1 MFWST
6 TTLERKLTT
15 LITPYDP
22 KHIGRANYTLHI
34 GEEVYISPTR
44 KAENPLDQQKIKL
57 KHQEDFK
64 IPAGQFGFI
73 LTEEVVEVPKKAIA
87 FISMRASYKF
97 KGLVNVSGFHVDPEY
112 KGKLIF
118 AVFNAGPSTITLE
131 RGEGCFHIWY
141 ASTDKESKL
150 GQKVGAEHIKSG
162 IIDPIGE
169 ELLSFSGLDAK
180 INDTSDDL
188 LKKMSAIENS
198 QKNIRD
204 LFLIGITI
212 LAGIFITQISSCSSS
227 MKSPPDQSINNS
239 QIEKTKKSGA
249 TLSDE
254 LQATEKTEASTK
266 APPNQPDGN

>member
-6 TTLERKLTT
+6 ITLEKKLED
-15 LITPYDP
+15 LIVPFDP
-22 KHIGRANYTLHI
+22 NCIGRANYTLHV
-34 GEEVYISPTR
+34 GEEVYISPSR
-44 KAENPLDQQKIKL
+44 KANGPLDQQKIKL
-57 KHQEDFK
+57 EPREDFK

-150 GQKVGAEHIKSG
+150 GPKIGAEHIRSE
-162 IIDPIGE
+162 IIGPIGE

-180 INDTSDDL
+180 IIDTS
-188 LKKMSAIENS
+188 KKLHTRMSAIENS
-198 QKNIRD
+198 QKTIRD
-204 LFLIGITI
+204 LFLIGITTVVG
-212 LAGIFITQISSCSSS
+212 LFITQVSSCSSS
-227 MKSPPDQSINNS
+227 KKNIS
-239 QIEKTKKSGA
+239 EKTLNTTQVETSKKPLVGPSEEPQAKKKSDD
-249 TLSDE
+249 LK
-254 LQATEKTEASTK
+254 KTPTK
-266 APPNQPDGN
+266 PDGS